1 MGFMPKILLLAGGN
15 SLEREISLRS
25 GAAVQAALE
34 QAGHQVTVLDPAA
47 TIEDSAFDGY
57 DAIFPV
63 LHGTGGEDGILQA
76 RLESL
81 EINNFVGSDALS
93 SALCFDKWR
102 YKALLD
108 EHGILNARGARVGAA
123 DLRQHELVKAPF
135 VLKPYDGGSSV
146 DTFIVRDTASADF
159 AAMEAA
165 CERYGSM
172 LIEELIDGVEIT
184 IGVLGDSALPVIEII
199 PPADGEFDYE
209 NKYNGQTQE
218 LCPPEHVSQ
227 DMQTQ
232 AGELAVRLHQLCGCR
247 DFSRTDMFVTPD
259 NRLYVLETNTIPGMT
274 NQSLLPKAAATA
286 GIDMAAL
293 CDQLVAMAVARATV

>member
-1 MGFMPKILLLAGGN
+1 MSKILLLAGGS

-25 GAAVQAALE
+25 GAAVQAAL
-34 QAGHQVTVLDPAA
+34 QRAGHDVTVLDPANP
-47 TIEDSAFDGY
+47 IDDSAFEGY

-63 LHGTGGEDGILQA
+63 LHGTGGEDGVLQA

-81 EINNFVGSDALS
+81 EINSFVGSDALS

-108 EHGILNARGARVGAA
+108 EHGILNARGARVGKA
-123 DLRQHELVKAPF
+123 DLRQHQLVKAPF

-146 DTFIVRDTASADF
+146 DTFIVRNPANADF

-172 LIEELIDGVEIT
+172 LIEELIEGIEIT
-184 IGVLGDSALPVIEII
+184 IGVLGEDALPVIEII

-227 DMQTQ
+227 DIQTL
-232 AGELAVRLHQLCGCR
+232 ASELAVRIHQLCGCR
-247 DFSRTDMFVTPD
+247 DFSRTDMFVAPD

-274 NQSLLPKAAATA
+274 DQSLFPKAAGVA
-286 GIDMAAL
+286 GIDMQTL
-293 CDQLVAMAVARATV
+293 CDQLVQMAAARVTA